1 MQVNDDFSF
10 LSYFFPFFFF
20 CEEFCEDTERS
31 LKVKSKVLNET
42 METMFNNKIISVANE
57 FVFDALMCTV
67 IENLYRTINTLLC
80 VYYTVEI
87 VLRRLSRSRIDQLHR
102 SRSKRDDVAKAVS
115 SHSSRNFLSFM
126 SSSRNEQTRAST

>member
-1 MQVNDDFSF
+1 
-10 LSYFFPFFFF
+10 
-20 CEEFCEDTERS
+20 
-31 LKVKSKVLNET
+31 
-42 METMFNNKIISVANE
+42 MFNNKLISVANE

-102 SRSKRDDVAKAVS
+102 SRSKRDDVAKAVF
-115 SHSSRNFLSFM
+115 SHSSGNFLSFM
-126 SSSRNEQTRAST
+126 SSSRNEQTCAST